1 MQHEIP
7 RFYYP
12 NGPGVRSLEV
22 ETQVRKIKSEFDK
35 LPGKKATRPE
45 MARIVR
51 ACNLPLYW
59 KDPLFYAIT
68 DAVFAPFTSTI
79 TPANTSAN
87 NKSNTS
93 ASSITS
99 SSDTKQQPQINNIN
113 NQNELLKNG
122 LNKQNQQPSTKS
134 VITCDEFIDYWKR
147 LVVCC
152 AHFIIMVW
160 ISLSLSTSSNSM
172 PNSFSNAL
180 VSHQHKVI
188 LFRIFE
194 YSRKIASVLLAF
206 RKLTLK
212 MTVICKYANAWHYG
226 SCLANVQIGILPNTS
241 LLKHTRLAFPFGDI
255 FTVNTI
261 FRTQEIHMMH
271 AIQD

>member
-1 MQHEIP
+1 MLLFALNSHQNDVVNLARNYDHSVIKTSSHQQPATNGAANVGSISSGTANAIITGTSGLSNSSITGVGSKTLISSQRRSSLRRGSWNTNNNNCNTSLQHEIP

-122 LNKQNQQPSTKS
+122 LNKQHQQPSTKS

-152 AHFIIMVW
+152 AHFIIMV
-160 ISLSLSTSSNSM
+160 
-172 PNSFSNAL
+172 
-180 VSHQHKVI
+180 
-188 LFRIFE
+188 
-194 YSRKIASVLLAF
+194 
-206 RKLTLK
+206 
-212 MTVICKYANAWHYG
+212 
-226 SCLANVQIGILPNTS
+226 
-241 LLKHTRLAFPFGDI
+241 
-255 FTVNTI
+255 
-261 FRTQEIHMMH
+261 
-271 AIQD
+271 